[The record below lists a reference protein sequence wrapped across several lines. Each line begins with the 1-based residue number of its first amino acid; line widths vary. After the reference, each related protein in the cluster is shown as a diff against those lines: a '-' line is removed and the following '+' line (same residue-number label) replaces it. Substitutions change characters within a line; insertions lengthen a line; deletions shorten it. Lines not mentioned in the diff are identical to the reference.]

1 MRTAASGGLSLL
13 GGIEIIVILAVVA
26 FALIMIY
33 WRFRRPKWRARR
45 VPWYARRDR
54 RMQEAAAA
62 DAAALLGDAKYV
74 RPDAP
79 GDHLDD
85 L

>member
-1 MRTAASGGLSLL
+1 MRTSASGGLTLI
-13 GGIEIIVILAVVA
+13 GGIEIVVVLAVVV
-26 FALIMIY
+26 LVLTLIY
-33 WRFRRPKWRARR
+33 WRFRRPKWRSPRGTW
-45 VPWYARRDR
+45 VARRDR
-54 RMQEAAAA
+54 QIQEAAAA
-62 DAAALLGDAKYV
+62 DAAALLNDAKYV

>member
-1 MRTAASGGLSLL
+1 MRTSASGGLTLI
-13 GGIEIIVILAVVA
+13 GGIEIVVVLAVVV
-26 FALIMIY
+26 LVLTLIY
-33 WRFRRPKWRARR
+33 WRFRRPKWRSPRGTW
-45 VPWYARRDR
+45 VVRRDR
-54 RMQEAAAA
+54 R
-62 DAAALLGDAKYV
+62 DPGGGGRRAAALLNDAKYV

>member
-1 MRTAASGGLSLL
+1 MRTAASAGLTLL
-13 GGIEIIVILAVVA
+13 GGIEIVVVLVVVA
-26 FALIMIY
+26 FVLVLIY
-33 WRFRRPKWRARR
+33 WRFRRPKWRAHK

-54 RMQEAAAA
+54 RMQEAAAK
-62 DAAALLGDAKYV
+62 DAAALLSDAKYV